1 MSMANTGGNPT
12 GISADL
18 LRPPRRWTNALLLF
32 IVVTVVALITW
43 AWWAELEEVTS
54 GAGLVIPASKIK
66 VVQNLEGGIVSA
78 ILTKDGDLV
87 KAGQVLL
94 RIDPTGFGARLNESL
109 GRQAGMQ
116 VTLTRLRAES
126 NGTEPDFSDALIENW
141 PDLVARELTL
151 YQSRRDGL
159 QASLNVFDQLVRQR
173 SQEIKELRN
182 ETRVVGRSLALAKEE
197 LDLMR
202 PAVAEGIVSRVEL
215 FRTEARVNDL
225 DGQLSSARLAL
236 PRIQATLTEAR
247 QRKEEREKQFR
258 SDALLERNT
267 IEVEL
272 SAMTESIGA
281 EQDRVART
289 DVRSPVDGIVK
300 EIMVTTIGQVVQ
312 PGLDLVEIVPLDDT
326 LLIEAEVRPADIAF
340 LRPGQPAVVK
350 LTAYDF
356 TLYGTLEGVLERIS
370 ADTIED
376 EKGERFYKILVR
388 TQRNFLGEES
398 AGNSILPGMVA
409 QVDVITGKK
418 TVLQYITSPLLRVQ
432 GQALRE
438 R

>member
-1 MSMANTGGNPT
+1 MSFVSTGGNPT

-18 LRPPRRWTNALLLF
+18 LRPPRRWTNGLLIF
-32 IVVTVVALITW
+32 IVVTITAIFVW

-54 GAGLVIPASKIK
+54 GSGQVIPASKIK
-66 VVQNLEGGIVSA
+66 LVQNLEGGIVSA
-78 ILTKDGDLV
+78 ILTKDGARV
-87 KAGQVLL
+87 KEGQVLL

-126 NGTEPDFSDALIENW
+126 NGTEPDFSDELIANW

-151 YQSRRDGL
+151 YQSRREGL
-159 QASLNVFDQLVRQR
+159 QASLSALTQLVRQR

-182 ETRVVGRSLALAKEE
+182 EIRVLGRSLALAQEE

-215 FRTEARVNDL
+215 FRTETRVNDL
-225 DGQLSSARLAL
+225 DGQLSAAKLSL
-236 PRIQATLTEAR
+236 PRVQATLAEAQ
-247 QRKEEREKQFR
+247 QRLEEREKQFR
-258 SDALLERNT
+258 SEALLERNT

-272 SAMTESIGA
+272 SALTETIGA

-289 DVRSPVDGIVK
+289 DVRAPVDGIVK
-300 EIMVTTIGQVVQ
+300 EIKVTTIGQVVQ
-312 PGLDLVEIVPLDDT
+312 PGLDLVEIVPLDDS

-340 LRPGQPAVVK
+340 LRPGQPAVIR

-356 TLYGTLEGVLERIS
+356 TIFGTLEGVLESIS

-376 EKGERFYKILVR
+376 ENGEQFYKILVR
-388 TQRNFLGEES
+388 TDRNYLGNEA

-409 QVDVITGKK
+409 EVDVVTGNK
-418 TVLQYITSPLLRVQ
+418 TVLQYIANPLLRIK

>member
-1 MSMANTGGNPT
+1 MSFVSTGGNPT

-18 LRPPRRWTNALLLF
+18 LRPPRRWTNGLLIF
-32 IVVTVVALITW
+32 IVVTITAIFVW

-54 GAGLVIPASKIK
+54 GSGQVIPASKIK
-66 VVQNLEGGIVSA
+66 LVQNLEGGIVSA
-78 ILTKDGDLV
+78 ILTKDGARV
-87 KAGQVLL
+87 KEGQVLL

-126 NGTEPDFSDALIENW
+126 NGTEPDFSDELIANW

-151 YQSRRDGL
+151 YQSRREGL
-159 QASLNVFDQLVRQR
+159 QASLSALTQLVRQR

-182 ETRVVGRSLALAKEE
+182 EIRFLGRSLALAQEE

-215 FRTEARVNDL
+215 FRTETRVNDL
-225 DGQLSSARLAL
+225 DGQLSAAKLSL
-236 PRIQATLTEAR
+236 PRVQATLAEAQ
-247 QRKEEREKQFR
+247 QRLEEREKQFR
-258 SDALLERNT
+258 SEALLERNT

-272 SAMTESIGA
+272 SALTETIGA

-289 DVRSPVDGIVK
+289 DVRAPVDGIVK
-300 EIMVTTIGQVVQ
+300 EIKVTTIGQVVQ
-312 PGLDLVEIVPLDDT
+312 PGLDLVEIVPLDDS

-340 LRPGQPAVVK
+340 LRPGQPAVIR

-356 TLYGTLEGVLERIS
+356 TIFGTLEGVLESIS

-376 EKGERFYKILVR
+376 ENGEQFYKILVR
-388 TQRNFLGEES
+388 TDRNYLGNEA

-409 QVDVITGKK
+409 EVDVVTGNK
-418 TVLQYITSPLLRVQ
+418 TVLQYIANPLLRIK

>member
-1 MSMANTGGNPT
+1 MSMINTGGNPT

-18 LRPPRRWTNALLLF
+18 LRPPRRWTNGLLLF
-32 IVVTVVALITW
+32 IVVTVVALIGW

-54 GAGLVIPASKIK
+54 GSGLVIPASKIK

-78 ILTKDGDLV
+78 ILTEDGAQV
-87 KAGQVLL
+87 TKGQVLL

-109 GRQAGMQ
+109 GRHAGMQ
-116 VTLTRLRAES
+116 VTLTRLRAEADS
-126 NGTEPDFSDALIENW
+126 TAPDFNDELIAKW
-141 PDLVARELTL
+141 PNLVSRELTL
-151 YQSRRDGL
+151 FLTRREEV
-159 QASLNVFDQLVRQR
+159 QASLNVLDALVRQR
-173 SQEIKELRN
+173 GQEIKEVRN
-182 ETRVVGRSLALAKEE
+182 QIRVVARSLALAQEE
-197 LDLMR
+197 LGLMR
-202 PAVAEGIVSRVEL
+202 PAVRQGIVSRVEL

-225 DGQLSSARLAL
+225 DGQLSSARLSL
-236 PRIQATLTEAR
+236 PRIQATLAEAT
-247 QRKEEREKQFR
+247 QRLEEREKQFR
-258 SDALLERNT
+258 SEALLERNT

-272 SAMTESIGA
+272 SALTETISA

-289 DVRSPVDGIVK
+289 DVRSPVDGIIKEVK
-300 EIMVTTIGQVVQ
+300 VTTIGQVVQ
-312 PGLDLVEIVPLDDT
+312 PGLDLVEIVPLDDS

-340 LRPGQPAVVK
+340 LRPGQPAVIK

-356 TLYGTLEGVLERIS
+356 TLYGTLEGELERIS

-388 TQRNFLGEES
+388 TKRNFLGEED
-398 AGNSILPGMVA
+398 AGNAILPGMVA

>member
-1 MSMANTGGNPT
+1 MSMVNSGGNPT

-18 LRPPRRWTNALLLF
+18 LRPPRRWTNGLLMF

-78 ILTKDGDLV
+78 ILTEDGALV
-87 KAGQVLL
+87 KKGQVLL

-109 GRQAGMQ
+109 GRQAGMR
-116 VTLTRLRAES
+116 VTLARLRAES
-126 NGTEPDFSDALIENW
+126 NDAEPDFSDALIRDW

-151 YQSRRDGL
+151 YESRRGGL
-159 QASLNVFDQLVRQR
+159 RASLNVLDQMARQR
-173 SQEIKELRN
+173 GQEIKELRN
-182 ETRVVGRSLALAKEE
+182 EIKVVGRSLALAQKE
-197 LDLMR
+197 LNLMR
-202 PAVAEGIVSRVEL
+202 PAVADGIVSRVEL
-215 FRTEARVNDL
+215 FRTETRVNDL
-225 DGQLSSARLAL
+225 DGQLSSARLSL
-236 PRIQATLTEAR
+236 PRIQATLTEAK

-272 SAMTESIGA
+272 SALTETIGA

-300 EIMVTTIGQVVQ
+300 EIKVTTIGQVVQ

-376 EKGERFYKILVR
+376 ENGERFYKILVR

-398 AGNSILPGMVA
+398 DGNSILPGMVA
-409 QVDVITGKK
+409 QVDIITGKK

>member
-1 MSMANTGGNPT
+1 MSFVTTGGNPT

-18 LRPPRRWTNALLLF
+18 LRPPRRWTNGLLLF
-32 IVVTVVALITW
+32 IIVTITAIFVW

-54 GAGLVIPASKIK
+54 GSGQVIPASKIK

-78 ILTKDGDLV
+78 ILTKDGAQV
-87 KAGQVLL
+87 KEGQVLL

-126 NGTEPDFSDALIENW
+126 NGTDPNFSDALIRDW

-151 YQSRRDGL
+151 YQSRREGL
-159 QASLNVFDQLVRQR
+159 QASLNALNQLVRQR
-173 SQEIKELRN
+173 GQEIKELRN
-182 ETRVVGRSLALAKEE
+182 EVRVVGRSLALAKEE
-197 LDLMR
+197 LNLMR
-202 PAVAEGIVSRVEL
+202 PAVEEGIVSRVEL
-215 FRTEARVNDL
+215 FRTESRVNDL
-225 DGQLSSARLAL
+225 DGQLSSAKLAL
-236 PRIQATLTEAR
+236 PRAQAALTEAQ
-247 QRKEEREKQFR
+247 QRMEEREKQFR
-258 SDALLERNT
+258 SDALLERNAT
-267 IEVEL
+267 EVEL
-272 SAMTESIGA
+272 SALTENIGA

-300 EIMVTTIGQVVQ
+300 EIKVTTIGQVVQ
-312 PGLDLVEIVPLDDT
+312 PGLDLVEIVPLDDS

-340 LRPGQPAVVK
+340 LRPGQPAVVR

-356 TLYGTLEGVLERIS
+356 TIFGTIDGELESIS

-376 EKGERFYKILVR
+376 EQGEQFYKILVR
-388 TQRNFLGEES
+388 TERNYLGEED
-398 AGNSILPGMVA
+398 AGNVILPGMVA
-409 QVDVITGKK
+409 QVDVITGNK
-418 TVLQYITSPLLRVQ
+418 TVLQYIANPLLRIK

>member
-1 MSMANTGGNPT
+1 MSMVNTGGNPT

-18 LRPPRRWTNALLLF
+18 MRPPRRWTNGLLMF

-78 ILTKDGDLV
+78 ILTEDGALV
-87 KAGQVLL
+87 KKGQVLL

-126 NGTEPDFSDALIENW
+126 NDAEPDFSDALIRDW

-151 YQSRRDGL
+151 FESRRDGL
-159 QASLNVFDQLVRQR
+159 RASLNVLDQMVRQR
-173 SQEIKELRN
+173 GQEIKELRN
-182 ETRVVGRSLALAKEE
+182 EIKVVARSLALAQKE
-197 LDLMR
+197 LNLMR
-202 PAVAEGIVSRVEL
+202 PAVADGIISRVEL
-215 FRTEARVNDL
+215 FRTETRVNNL
-225 DGQLSSARLAL
+225 EGQLSSAKLSL
-236 PRIQATLTEAR
+236 PRIQATLTEAK

-272 SAMTESIGA
+272 SALTETIGA

-300 EIMVTTIGQVVQ
+300 EIKVTTIGQVVQ

-340 LRPGQPAVVK
+340 LRPGQPVVVK

-376 EKGERFYKILVR
+376 ENGERFYKILVR

-409 QVDVITGKK
+409 QVDIITGKK

>member
-1 MSMANTGGNPT
+1 MQNRQLQTWLNEEEYKQLECEWKEQLEIRSELKDKPSDLKRYEEKLKKATGQ
-12 GISADL
+12 
-18 LRPPRRWTNALLLF
+18 
-32 IVVTVVALITW
+32 
-43 AWWAELEEVTS
+43 
-54 GAGLVIPASKIK
+54 VIPASKIK

-78 ILTKDGDLV
+78 ILTKDGALV
-87 KAGQVLL
+87 KEGQVLL

-116 VTLTRLRAES
+116 TTLTRLRAES
-126 NGTEPDFSDALIENW
+126 DGTEPDFDDELVAQW

-151 YQSRRDGL
+151 FLSRRDSL
-159 QASLNVFDQLVRQR
+159 RASLSAFNELVLQR

-182 ETRVVGRSLALAKEE
+182 QIRVVGRSLALAQEE
-197 LDLMR
+197 LELMR

-215 FRTEARVNDL
+215 FRTESRVNDL
-225 DGQLSSARLAL
+225 DGQLSSAKLSL
-236 PRIQATLTEAR
+236 PRIRATLAEAK
-247 QRKEEREKQFR
+247 QRLEERESQFR
-258 SDALLERNT
+258 SEALLERNA

-272 SAMTESIGA
+272 SAMTETIGA

-289 DVRSPVDGIVK
+289 DVRSPVDGIIK
-300 EIMVTTIGQVVQ
+300 EIKVTTIGQVVQ
-312 PGLDLVEIVPLDDT
+312 PGLDLVEIVPLDDS

-356 TLYGTLEGVLERIS
+356 TLYGTLDGKLERIS

-376 EKGERFYKILVR
+376 EQGERFFKILVR

>member
-1 MSMANTGGNPT
+1 MSMINNGGNPT

-18 LRPPRRWTNALLLF
+18 LRPPRRWTNGLLLF
-32 IVVTVVALITW
+32 IVVTVISLIGW

-54 GAGLVIPASKIK
+54 GAGLVIPASKVK
-66 VVQNLEGGIVSA
+66 VVQNLEGGIVLA
-78 ILTKDGDLV
+78 ILTEDGAQV
-87 KAGQVLL
+87 KKGQVLL

-116 VTLTRLRAES
+116 VTLRRLRAEAEE
-126 NGTEPDFSDALIENW
+126 TEPDFDDALIEQW
-141 PDLVARELTL
+141 PDLVSRELTL
-151 YQSRRDGL
+151 FLSRRESL
-159 QASLNVFDQLVRQR
+159 QASLNALNELVLQR
-173 SQEIKELRN
+173 GQEIKEVRN
-182 ETRVVGRSLALAKEE
+182 QIRVVGRSLSLANEE
-197 LDLMR
+197 LELMR
-202 PAVAEGIVSRVEL
+202 PAVRDGIVSRVEL
-215 FRTEARVNDL
+215 FRTESRVNDL
-225 DGQLSSARLAL
+225 DGQLSSARLSI
-236 PRIQATLTEAR
+236 PRIKATLAEAK
-247 QRKEEREKQFR
+247 QRLEERKKQFR
-258 SDALLERNT
+258 SEALLERNLL
-267 IEVEL
+267 EVEL
-272 SAMTESIGA
+272 SALTETIGA

-300 EIMVTTIGQVVQ
+300 ELKVTTIGQVVQ

-340 LRPGQPAVVK
+340 LRPGQLAVVK

-356 TLYGTLEGVLERIS
+356 TLYGTLEGQLERIS
-370 ADTIED
+370 VDTIED
-376 EKGERFYKILVR
+376 EQGERFYKILVR

-398 AGNSILPGMVA
+398 AGNVILPGMVA

>member
-1 MSMANTGGNPT
+1 MSMVNTGGNPT

-18 LRPPRRWTNALLLF
+18 MRPPRRWTNGLLMF

-78 ILTKDGDLV
+78 ILTEDGALV
-87 KAGQVLL
+87 KKDQVLL

-126 NGTEPDFSDALIENW
+126 NDAEPDFSDALIRDW

-151 YQSRRDGL
+151 YESRRDGL
-159 QASLNVFDQLVRQR
+159 RASLNVLDQMVRQR
-173 SQEIKELRN
+173 GQEIKELRN
-182 ETRVVGRSLALAKEE
+182 EIKVVARSLALAQKE
-197 LDLMR
+197 LNLMR
-202 PAVAEGIVSRVEL
+202 PAVADGIVSRVEL
-215 FRTEARVNDL
+215 FRTETRVNDL
-225 DGQLSSARLAL
+225 EGQLSSAKLSL
-236 PRIQATLTEAR
+236 PRIQATLTEAK

-272 SAMTESIGA
+272 SALTETIGA

-300 EIMVTTIGQVVQ
+300 EIKVTTIGQVVQ

-340 LRPGQPAVVK
+340 LRPGQPVVVK

-376 EKGERFYKILVR
+376 ENGERFYKILVR

-409 QVDVITGKK
+409 QVDIITGKK

>member
-1 MSMANTGGNPT
+1 MSMVNNGGNPT

-18 LRPPRRWTNALLLF
+18 LRPPRRWTNGLLLF
-32 IVVTVVALITW
+32 IVITVGALIGW

-54 GAGLVIPASKIK
+54 GAGQVIPASKIK

-78 ILTKDGDLV
+78 ILTKDGAQV
-87 KAGQVLL
+87 KEGEVLL
-94 RIDPTGFGARLNESL
+94 RIDPTGLGARLNESL
-109 GRQAGMQ
+109 GRQAGME
-116 VTLTRLRAES
+116 VTLRRLRAEAE
-126 NGTEPDFSDALIENW
+126 GTEPDFDDELATKW
-141 PDLVARELTL
+141 PDLVRRELTL
-151 YQSRRDGL
+151 FISRRESL
-159 QASLNVFDQLVRQR
+159 RASLNALNELVLQR
-173 SQEIKELRN
+173 SQEVKELRN
-182 ETRVVGRSLALAKEE
+182 QMRVVGRSLALAKEE

-202 PAVAEGIVSRVEL
+202 PAVTEGIVSRVEL
-215 FRTEARVNDL
+215 FRTESRVNDL
-225 DGQLSSARLAL
+225 DGQLSSARLSL
-236 PRIQATLTEAR
+236 PRIQATLAEAK
-247 QRKEEREKQFR
+247 QRLEERESQFR
-258 SDALLERNT
+258 SEALLERNT

-272 SAMTESIGA
+272 SALTETIGA
-281 EQDRVART
+281 EQDRVERT
-289 DVRSPVDGIVK
+289 DVRSPVDGIIK
-300 EIMVTTIGQVVQ
+300 ELKVTTIGQVVQ
-312 PGLDLVEIVPLDDT
+312 PGLDLVEIVPLDDS

-356 TLYGTLEGVLERIS
+356 TLYGTLEGQLERIS

-376 EKGERFYKILVR
+376 EQGERFYKILVR
-388 TQRNFLGEES
+388 TQQNFLGEET
-398 AGNSILPGMVA
+398 AGNTILPGMVA

>member
-1 MSMANTGGNPT
+1 MSMINNGGNPT

-18 LRPPRRWTNALLLF
+18 LRPPRRWTNGLLLF
-32 IVVTVVALITW
+32 IVATVIALIGW

-54 GAGLVIPASKIK
+54 GAGLVIPASKVK
-66 VVQNLEGGIVSA
+66 VVQNLEGGIVLA
-78 ILTKDGDLV
+78 ILTEDGAQV
-87 KAGQVLL
+87 KKGQVLL

-116 VTLTRLRAES
+116 VTLRRLRAEAEE
-126 NGTEPDFSDALIENW
+126 TEPDFDDALIEQW
-141 PDLVARELTL
+141 PDLVSRELTL
-151 YQSRRDGL
+151 FLSRRESL
-159 QASLNVFDQLVRQR
+159 QASLNALNELVLQR
-173 SQEIKELRN
+173 GQEIKEVRN
-182 ETRVVGRSLALAKEE
+182 QIRVVGRSLSLAKKE
-197 LDLMR
+197 LELMR
-202 PAVAEGIVSRVEL
+202 PAVRAGIVSRVEL
-215 FRTEARVNDL
+215 FRTESRVNDL
-225 DGQLSSARLAL
+225 DGQLSSARLSL
-236 PRIQATLTEAR
+236 PRIKATLAEAK
-247 QRKEEREKQFR
+247 QRFEERKKQFR
-258 SDALLERNT
+258 SEALLERNLL
-267 IEVEL
+267 EVEL
-272 SAMTESIGA
+272 SALTETIGA

-300 EIMVTTIGQVVQ
+300 ELKVTTIGQVVQ

-370 ADTIED
+370 VDTIED
-376 EKGERFYKILVR
+376 EQGERFYKILVR
-388 TQRNFLGEES
+388 TQRNFLGEEA
-398 AGNSILPGMVA
+398 AGNVILPGMVA